1 MWSFSSKLVKT
12 VSTTL
17 IHILNNNYKLQL
29 CFRFSKPDL
38 QIILHEAPSIEQTDD
53 YLPTLRYSNN
63 QSTNV
68 SQNTLAS
75 ESEAE
80 LATYLA
86 AISPCLHEKEIH
98 CESECG
104 ILEPSSALMNVVSS
118 ASSLVNHQLYNHTE
132 CGILCALQTGLP
144 TSYALEPE
152 NVIFDNHVNS
162 GCSSNVIDGLN
173 QINDDAIDRLNPS
186 GDDKILHVSQ
196 SGYSVNLLNSSGD
209 KVDPLYRMRKQTA
222 TADSQQLCEV
232 KIHSDV

>member
-1 MWSFSSKLVKT
+1 M
-12 VSTTL
+12 
-17 IHILNNNYKLQL
+17 
-29 CFRFSKPDL
+29 
-38 QIILHEAPSIEQTDD
+38 QIILHEAPSPEQTDD
-53 YLPTLRYSNN
+53 YLSTLRCHNN

-80 LATYLA
+80 LATFLS
-86 AISPCLHEKEIH
+86 AISPCPHDKEIH
-98 CESECG
+98 RENECN
-104 ILEPSSALMNVVSS
+104 ILSPSTPALVNVVSS
-118 ASSLVNHQLYNHTE
+118 ASSLVNHQLFNHTE
-132 CGILCALQTGLP
+132 CGISCALQTGLP
-144 TSYALEPE
+144 TSYALESE

-162 GCSSNVIDGLN
+162 ECSSNVKDGFN
-173 QINDDAIDRLNPS
+173 QINDDVMDRLNPS

-222 TADSQQLCEV
+222 TTDSQQLCDV